1 MVDFNGALVV
11 GISSR
16 ALFDLEEE
24 DAIFRTKGV
33 RAYSDYQLKH
43 ENDVLRRGAAFPLAK
58 ALLALNDDAGERVT
72 EIIVM
77 SRNSADTSLRIMN
90 SIEHYGL
97 DITRT
102 ALTGGRPIAP
112 YLPAFG
118 ADLFLSA
125 NEADVQDAVNGGAAA
140 GLILAGNYDTAAEV
154 DELRLAFDGDAVLFG
169 DESERIYKEKG
180 LDAFQENERLL
191 ANTPL
196 TEGPFAQLLKSVSR
210 LQRLYGAA
218 ELPIRTAL
226 VTARNA
232 PAHKRVIHTLRAW
245 DVSVD
250 ETFFLGG
257 MMKRDVLKAFGAHIF
272 FDDQAT
278 HTNPASEVV
287 PTARVPWR
295 NSKTLTEE
303 KQ

>member
-1 MVDFNGALVV
+1 MVNFDGCLVV
-11 GISSR
+11 GVSSR
-16 ALFDLEEE
+16 ALFDLSAE
-24 DAIFRTKGV
+24 DAIYRESGV
-33 RAYSDYQLKH
+33 EAYAGYQIAH
-43 ENDVLRRGAAFPLAK
+43 EGEALRPGPAFPLVR
-58 ALLALNDDAGERVT
+58 ALLRLNGVAGGRRVT
-72 EIIVM
+72 EVIIM
-77 SRNSADTSLRIMN
+77 SRNSADTALRIMN

-102 ALTGGRPIAP
+102 ALTGGRAISP

-125 NEADVQDAVNGGAAA
+125 DEEDVQAAIDGGTAA
-140 GLILAGNYDTAAEV
+140 GLILAGCYDTCAEV

-169 DESERIYKEKG
+169 DESERVYQEKG
-180 LDAFQENERLL
+180 LAAFQENEARL
-191 ANTPL
+191 ADTPL
-196 TEGPFAQLLKSVSR
+196 TEGPFAKLLKSVSR
-210 LQRLYGAA
+210 LQRLYGDA

-257 MMKRDVLKAFGAHIF
+257 MRKRDVLKAFGAHIF
-272 FDDQAT
+272 FDDQAA
-278 HTNPASEVV
+278 HTDPAAEVV

-295 NSKTLTEE
+295 E
-303 KQ
+303 KQS